1 MRSESRGSPETGF
14 WETTAFPESCQVAG
28 RPTQLATAA
37 SQEDRIDSGVGHG
50 LVADLSG
57 RSVKQSV
64 LDYMAYRKWE
74 LRYQTIRGRNLHSY
88 LFIVAAALLLPC
100 GGCLGKTVY
109 KSAPSVSPDVLVV
122 TPADPDFDSEL
133 AGLLGDQIQVIKQLE
148 PYVLIVTNRS
158 KRKIVAYSPAWTV
171 TGRYLHGSGQIFNLS
186 LKYPNAV
193 AGTSIG
199 NQFPRGD
206 EIYPG
211 ETRIATQGVAGD
223 KNIVRDAELWRA
235 EPHGAAFFKQLAER
249 QRTDFKDPA
258 EVEVGLDAVIFD
270 DGELE
275 GRDRGHLEKHFSAY
289 VNGSQAIDKEIV
301 DAINAGSTIDEV
313 FGKMKAAAA
322 DYAADYQTQVDKPD
336 SESYFYNAI
345 AAQDAMS
352 WRREHGDSQLIAHF
366 KGALRDSPFVIW
378 RKSNVALKAK

>member
-1 MRSESRGSPETGF
+1 
-14 WETTAFPESCQVAG
+14 
-28 RPTQLATAA
+28 
-37 SQEDRIDSGVGHG
+37 
-50 LVADLSG
+50 
-57 RSVKQSV
+57 
-64 LDYMAYRKWE
+64 MAYRKWE

-100 GGCLGKTVY
+100 GGCRSSSMSGGKTVY

-171 TGRYLHGSGQIFNLS
+171 TRRDSYGDGHIFNLS

-193 AGTSIG
+193 AGTSVG

-270 DGELE
+270 DGELV
-275 GRDRGHLEKHFSAY
+275 GRDRGHLEEHFSAY

-301 DAINAGSTIDEV
+301 DAVSAGSTIDEA
-313 FGKMKAAAA
+313 FGKVKAAAA
-322 DYAADYQTQVDKPD
+322 DYQTQPGKPD
-336 SESYFYNAI
+336 SGSYFYNAI

-352 WRREHGDSQLIAHF
+352 WRREHGDTQLIAHF

-378 RKSNVALKAK
+378 RKLNVAPEGR